1 MKTGGLFLRECIEQ
15 SSFVS
20 TEHWQ
25 PQNFAQI
32 Q

>member
-1 MKTGGLFLRECIEQ
+1 MKTVGLFLRECIEH

-25 PQNFAQI
+25 PQNFAQV